1 MGAYENPVTV
11 VDTQS
16 GQIWANA
23 IQNLGAQT
31 SKVLDQER
39 DRLLEENKDFSIRLR
54 KIQEDGI
61 KNYDIIAGS
70 LAEKGVTDQQIYN
83 QAQKFQTEKTNASTK
98 LMQTGRPPEEL
109 AEAQKQY
116 NQSDTAL
123 KGLVPYIKARGESL
137 EDYLEEVGGNPVN
150 VGQQGYASM
159 TENQDFQIGTWIDS
173 GYLKGSKEIVYD
185 KEKGWGTKYKESED
199 IDTKYDGKE
208 FTIWGTQAADYTT
221 TKVPFVDKGL
231 ESVLLETGIID
242 KNGKLTESYQYYG
255 PQTRTETTPDGSITA
270 VIVGPNWERA
280 AIAIDKKVNDI
291 AGGYLKVPSIANAVW
306 RNVFGEKEDMK
317 IVDGGGVDPEQAK
330 IFTEKLKLRAGQY
343 IPNVDYVASDDPKAA
358 KWIQENP
365 GAFENKSFGQ
375 TKPKPQIDY
384 SNLSPKQG
392 AIEVYNEIARDPLS
406 AYNRYNQGPGEKA
419 KVLSGTEESIIVVP
433 KFDKT
438 TGEPITPVRY
448 NMDLK
453 ADRAIFFQEI
463 FDVSNLVG
471 KDDKGRGVRLQFP
484 KIVDEMSDKYITNK
498 TAAEL
503 IAKYKTGKE

>member
-31 SKVLDQER
+31 SNILDQER
-39 DRLLEENKDFSIRLR
+39 NRLLEENKDFSIRLR

-70 LAEKGVTDQQIYN
+70 LAEKGITDQQIYD

-116 NQSDTAL
+116 NQSDKAL

-137 EDYLEEVGGNPVN
+137 EDYLREVGGNPVN

-231 ESVLLETGIID
+231 ENVLLETGIID
-242 KNGKLTESYQYYG
+242 KNGKLTSDYQYFDSK
-255 PQTRTETTPDGSITA
+255 QTRTEKSKDGSITA

-280 AIAIDKKVNDI
+280 AVAIDKKVNDI
-291 AGGYLKVPSIANAVW
+291 ADGYLKTPSIANAVW

-317 IVDGGGVDPEQAK
+317 IVDGGGVDPEQAR
-330 IFTEKLKLRAGQY
+330 IFKEKLKLRAGQY

-365 GAFENKSFGQ
+365 GAFENKSFGV
-375 TKPKPQIDY
+375 TPKPKTSPSDGKGGVSSSQI
-384 SNLSPKQG
+384 NILTELSKVKYPRTSGEDGEQG
-392 AIEVYNEIARDPLS
+392 RLDIQSKAFTDILANKGFKAGSLIDGEYIEIKN
-406 AYNRYNQGPGEKA
+406 N
-419 KVLSGTEESIIVVP
+419 
-433 KFDKT
+433 KT
-438 TGEPITPVRY
+438 NDVTR
-448 NMDLK
+448 
-453 ADRAIFFQEI
+453 
-463 FDVSNLVG
+463 VSNEMTNIQLNNALA
-471 KDDKGRGVRLQFP
+471 KLAGVDP
-484 KIVDEMSDKYITNK
+484 AIVDKIFNFDMGPKNIDQFDFSEFKVSQDD
-498 TAAEL
+498 
-503 IAKYKTGKE
+503 